1 MTRGPARLRDL
12 TPTGVAGAC
21 SPADEGF
28 TLIEVMAAMFL
39 FLMVSTSTAVILM
52 QGLQTIRENQD
63 RVSAA
68 NVARSEIEYLRDLA
82 RKDPGI
88 LPIGQ
93 FTGAIPPAVDAK
105 YSTDLNANYLDP
117 VLKTTRYTI
126 KTTSNWVDFASVATG
141 GTSQSACAGESATA
155 AYLRVVVTVSSPDL
169 KEPVSLQ
176 TNITQQSKPAAGAAA
191 TVGAAAITIVN
202 ESSVPVGDVSV
213 TFSDAFHPANNH
225 IPMTTGFDG
234 CLFVPNLEPT
244 ASLIVTIS
252 RAGYVS
258 STSTGTVKTLSISA
272 DNVTKLGFEYAAAAS
287 LKFSDSNPDYLL
299 PAGTQ
304 VRWKVKGTGGS
315 TQSNLLTGSVSNL
328 WPGDDVEGWAGNC
341 SDADP
346 QATGAARAS
355 YALSAGDT
363 TVAALPV
370 APVRIVG
377 LKPDQAVTATHAA
390 AGCSDVAGNALSAP
404 MVVPLGKADDKGVV
418 KVGLPYGDWTFTAGT
433 EIIAL
438 TAPLAPPAPGTSSEL
453 VDVTFLLQVD
463 LKPTPTPT
471 PLPSGSSS
479 TPVTNP
485 TDFPTV
491 GTSPP
496 AVAPTPTDPGAPLTG
511 P

>member
-1 MTRGPARLRDL
+1 MRKGPAGRRSL
-12 TPTGVAGAC
+12 TPTGVNA
-21 SPADEGF
+21 PRPQVDEGF

-52 QGLQTIRENQD
+52 QGLQTIRESQD

-93 FTGAIPPAVDAK
+93 FEGPIPPTVDAK
-105 YSTDLNANYLDP
+105 YAATLNPNYLDP

-126 KTTSNWVDFASVATG
+126 KTTSNWVDYASVAAG
-141 GTSQSACAGESATA
+141 GASQSACAGDSATA

-202 ESSVPVGDVSV
+202 ESSVPVGDVVV
-213 TFSDAFHPANNH
+213 TFSDTFHPTNAH

-258 STSTGTVKTLSISA
+258 STSTGTTKTLSISA
-272 DNVTKLGFEYAAAAS
+272 DTVTKVGFEYANAAS
-287 LKFSDSNPDYLL
+287 LMFSDSDPDYLL

-304 VRWKVKGTGGS
+304 VRWKVKGTSGS
-315 TQSNLLTGSVSNL
+315 VQSNLLTGSVSNL
-328 WPGDDVEGWAGNC
+328 WPGEDVEAWAGNC
-341 SDADP
+341 ADADP
-346 QATGAARAS
+346 KATGASRPS
-355 YALSAGDT
+355 YSLSAGDT
-363 TVAALPV
+363 TVAGLPV

-377 LKPDQAVTATHAA
+377 LKPSQAVTATHAA
-390 AGCSDVAGNALSAP
+390 AGCADVAGNALSAP
-404 MVVPLGKADDKGVV
+404 MVVPLGQADDKGVL
-418 KVGLPYGDWTFTAGT
+418 KMGLPYGDWTFTADT
-433 EIIAL
+433 EVIPL
-438 TAPLAPPAPGTSSEL
+438 LAPLVPPAPGASSAV

-463 LKPTPTPT
+463 LKSTPTPT
-471 PLPSGSSS
+471 PLPSGASSS
-479 TPVTNP
+479 ASATP
-485 TDFPTV
+485 TDFPTLS
-491 GTSPP
+491 TSAP
-496 AVAPTPTDPGAPLTG
+496 AVAPSPTDPGAPVTG